1 MSKLEKSVRRGKVVP
16 VKKFEVIPMNPVIR
30 AQLRDYANSNALV
43 AFSQEKQFE
52 IYSIF
57 CVLNGLLGESVE
69 AYDVH
74 LEGDEFG
81 VDGIAIIIQGEV
93 VTNRQ
98 DAEEK
103 LDTINSPS
111 IEFIFFQAKT
121 STSYD
126 YGDISKFFDAVSGF
140 FDGSLR
146 GESEAIDDLI
156 GAMEAIYDR
165 GVGKRNPKI
174 SCYYV
179 ATGNYEQPARIEKL
193 REAFRVQLEEQNIF
207 DAKSIII
214 EMAGARNL
222 QQWYR
227 AATTAVE
234 VEIDFPRNVVMPSN
248 SHVEEAYIGYIDAK
262 NLLALYVA
270 KDVDDRVVGIN
281 RSVFFDKIRDYDS
294 KSKINVSIKGSVATG
309 GGAEFVFRNNGI
321 TVVSKNID
329 RTGDRF
335 RLEDFQIVNGCQTSN
350 VIFDLVYGDEASGGQ
365 GNAELVTEIQVPF
378 RLIGSKDDDFVSSI
392 IIGTNR
398 QNPVRDEQFWALRP
412 FMKSFEEY
420 SRSLDPEEIIY
431 FERREN
437 QYRNQ
442 DVERTRIMQP
452 SVLMKAVAACLL
464 FQPQRAARDYRGILS
479 EYEELIFLD
488 DQDVRVYHAVAYL
501 YYRLEFL
508 WRNQRVE
515 NSYKTYRYYILAGIG
530 LKFTGAKDVFSMK
543 KSAMNVVSESIIAL
557 SKDEERLKKE
567 VAEIVNLVEE
577 RLQSMGVDT
586 QERIRDTIRSE
597 TFSTQFKNSLGK
609 LPA

>member
-1 MSKLEKSVRRGKVVP
+1 
-16 VKKFEVIPMNPVIR
+16 MNPVIR
-30 AQLRDYANSNALV
+30 AQLREFAKANSITTDT
-43 AFSQEKQFE
+43 QEKQFE

-57 CVLNGLLGESVE
+57 SVVNGLLGENIE

-81 VDGIAIIIQGEV
+81 VDGIAVVIQGELV
-93 VTNRQ
+93 HSRQ
-98 DAEEK
+98 EAEDK
-103 LDTINSPS
+103 LGAINNPS

-126 YGDISKFFDAVSGF
+126 YGDISKFFDAVKGF

-146 GESEAIDDLI
+146 GESGAIDDLMD
-156 GAMEAIYDR
+156 AMEAIYER
-165 GVGKRNPKI
+165 GVGKRNPKL

-179 ATGNYEQPARIEKL
+179 TTGNYEEPARIERL
-193 REAFRVQLEEQNIF
+193 RASFRTELEEMNIF
-207 DAKSIII
+207 DPKTIAI
-214 EMAGARNL
+214 EMVGARDL

-234 VEIDFPRNVVMPSN
+234 VEIEFPRNVVMPSN
-248 SHVEEAYIGYIDAK
+248 EHVEEAYIGYIDAG
-262 NLLALYVA
+262 NLLNLYVSRDA
-270 KDVDDRVVGIN
+270 DAEVVGIN
-281 RSVFFDKIRDYDS
+281 RAVFFDNIRDYDA
-294 KSKINVSIKGSVATG
+294 KSKINLAIKESVRTG

-350 VIFDLVYGDEASGGQ
+350 VIFDLVYGEDGEGESDEGLRTS
-365 GNAELVTEIQVPF
+365 IQVPF
-378 RLIGSKDDDFVSSI
+378 RLIGSKDDEFVSSI
-392 IIGTNR
+392 IVGTNR

-420 SRSLDPEEIIY
+420 CRSLDAEEIIY
-431 FERREN
+431 FERRDN

-442 DVERTRIMQP
+442 DIERTRVMQP

-479 EYEELIFLD
+479 EYEQMIFLD
-488 DQDVRVYHAVAYL
+488 DQDVRIYHAVAYL

-508 WRNQRVE
+508 WRNQRIE
-515 NSYKTYRYYILAGIG
+515 NGYKTFRYYILAGIG
-530 LKFTGAKDVFSMK
+530 LELTENSNVFAMK
-543 KSAMNVVSESIIAL
+543 KSKIARVADDMLALCKDEEALKQAVNDVVSVV
-557 SKDEERLKKE
+557 EERLKE
-567 VAEIVNLVEE
+567 
-577 RLQSMGVDT
+577 MGVST

-597 TFSTQFKNSLGK
+597 SFALAFRDRISPQV
-609 LPA
+609 

>member
-1 MSKLEKSVRRGKVVP
+1 MIP
-16 VKKFEVIPMNPVIR
+16 VNPVIR
-30 AQLRDYANSNALV
+30 AQLREFSNSNALV
-43 AFSQEKQFE
+43 AFGQEKQFE
-52 IYSIF
+52 IYSVF
-57 CVLNGLLGESVE
+57 CVLNGMLGENVE

-74 LEGDEFG
+74 LDGDEFG
-81 VDGIAIIIQGEV
+81 VDGIAVIIQGEL

-98 DAEEK
+98 EAVEK
-103 LDTINSPS
+103 LDAIINPS

-121 STSYD
+121 GTSYD

-140 FDGSLR
+140 FDGSLG
-146 GESEAIDDLI
+146 GESAAVDDLM
-156 GAMEAIYDR
+156 GAMEAIYER

-179 ATGNYEQPARIEKL
+179 TTGNYEHPVRIEKL
-193 REAFRVQLEEQNIF
+193 RQTFKSELEELNIF
-207 DAKSIII
+207 DGKSIAI
-214 EMAGARNL
+214 EMAGAKDL

-227 AATTAVE
+227 AATTAIE
-234 VEIDFPRNVVMPSN
+234 VEIEFPRNVVMPTN
-248 SHVEEAYIGYIDAK
+248 DHVEEAYIGYIDAK
-262 NLLALYVA
+262 NLLSLYVSRDA
-270 KDVDDRVVGIN
+270 DGEVIGIN
-281 RSVFFDKIRDYDS
+281 RSVFFDNIRDYDA
-294 KSKINVSIKGSVATG
+294 KSKINIAIKDSVVLD

-321 TVVSKNID
+321 TVVSKSID

-350 VIFDLVYGDEASGGQ
+350 VVYDLIYGEKDEKFEVD
-365 GNAELVTEIQVPF
+365 ELLAAIQVPF

-392 IIGTNR
+392 IVGTNR

-420 SRSLDPEEIIY
+420 SRSLDAEEIIY

-479 EYEELIFLD
+479 EYEKKIFLD
-488 DQDVRVYHAVAYL
+488 DQDVRIYHAVAYL

-508 WRNQRVE
+508 WRNQKLD
-515 NSYKTYRYYILAGIG
+515 NSYKTFRYYILAGIG
-530 LKFTGAKDVFSMK
+530 LKFANARDVFSMK
-543 KSAMNVVSESIIAL
+543 KAAMTTISEAIISL
-557 SKDEERLKKE
+557 CKDEERLKE
-567 VAEIVNLVEE
+567 AVVEIVDAVEK
-577 RLQSMGVDT
+577 RLAAMGVTT
-586 QERIRDTIRSE
+586 QERVRDTIRSE
-597 TFSTQFKNSLGK
+597 TFATQFKENQVKSVGVV
-609 LPA
+609 

>member
-1 MSKLEKSVRRGKVVP
+1 V
-16 VKKFEVIPMNPVIR
+16 NPVIR

-57 CVLNGLLGESVE
+57 CVLNGFLGENVD

-81 VDGIAIIIQGEV
+81 VDGIAIIIQGEL

-98 DAEEK
+98 EAEEK
-103 LDTINSPS
+103 LDAIINPS
-111 IEFIFFQAKT
+111 VEFIFFQAKT

-140 FDGSLR
+140 FDGSLS
-146 GESEAIDDLI
+146 GESDAIDDLMK
-156 GAMEAIYDR
+156 AMEAIYER
-165 GVGKRNPKI
+165 GVGKRNPKV

-179 ATGNYEQPARIEKL
+179 ATGNYEQPSRIEKL
-193 REAFRVQLEEQNIF
+193 RQAFRVQLEELNIF
-207 DAKSIII
+207 DGKSIAI
-214 EMAGARNL
+214 EMAGAKDL

-234 VEIDFPRNVVMPSN
+234 VEIEFPRNVVMPSN
-248 SHVEEAYIGYIDAK
+248 DHVEEAYIGYIDAK
-262 NLLALYVA
+262 NLLSLYVA
-270 KDVDDRVVGIN
+270 RDSDDAVVGIN
-281 RSVFFDKIRDYDS
+281 RSVFFDNIRDYDS
-294 KSKINVSIKGSVATG
+294 KSKINIAIKESVATG

-350 VIFDLVYGDEASGGQ
+350 VVYDLVYGDQGEEDQ
-365 GNAELVTEIQVPF
+365 GNADLLTAIQVPF

-392 IIGTNR
+392 IVGTNR

-420 SRSLDPEEIIY
+420 SRSLDPEEVIY

-442 DVERTRIMQP
+442 DIERTRVMQP

-479 EYEELIFLD
+479 EYEEVIFLD
-488 DQDVRVYHAVAYL
+488 DQDVRIYHAVAYL

-508 WRNQRVE
+508 WRNQRIE
-515 NSYKTYRYYILAGIG
+515 NAHKTFRYYILAGIG

-543 KSAMNVVSESIIAL
+543 KGAMTTVSEAL
-557 SKDEERLKKE
+557 IDLCKDEERLKKE
-567 VAEIVNLVEE
+567 VAEIVALVED
-577 RLQSMGVDT
+577 RLSAMGVT
-586 QERIRDTIRSE
+586 NQERIRDTIRSE
-597 TFSTQFKNSLGK
+597 TFATQFKDKLVKSLT
-609 LPA
+609 AA

>member
-1 MSKLEKSVRRGKVVP
+1 
-16 VKKFEVIPMNPVIR
+16 MNPVIR

-57 CVLNGLLGESVE
+57 CVLNGFLGENVD

-81 VDGIAIIIQGEV
+81 VDGIAIIIQGEL

-98 DAEEK
+98 EAEEK
-103 LDTINSPS
+103 LDAIINPS
-111 IEFIFFQAKT
+111 VEFIFFQAKT

-140 FDGSLR
+140 FDGSLS
-146 GESEAIDDLI
+146 GESDAIDDLMK
-156 GAMEAIYDR
+156 AMEAIYER
-165 GVGKRNPKI
+165 GVGKRNPKV

-179 ATGNYEQPARIEKL
+179 ATGNYEQPSRIEKL
-193 REAFRVQLEEQNIF
+193 RQAFRVQLEELNIF
-207 DAKSIII
+207 DGKSIAI
-214 EMAGARNL
+214 EMAGAKDL

-234 VEIDFPRNVVMPSN
+234 VEIEFPRNVVMPSN
-248 SHVEEAYIGYIDAK
+248 DHVEEAYIGYIDAK
-262 NLLALYVA
+262 NLLSLYVA
-270 KDVDDRVVGIN
+270 RDSDDAVVGIN
-281 RSVFFDKIRDYDS
+281 RSVFFDNIRDYDS
-294 KSKINVSIKGSVATG
+294 KSKINIAIKESVATG

-350 VIFDLVYGDEASGGQ
+350 VVYDLVYGDQGEEDQ
-365 GNAELVTEIQVPF
+365 GNADLLTAIQVPF

-392 IIGTNR
+392 IVGTNR

-420 SRSLDPEEIIY
+420 SRSLDPEEVIY

-442 DVERTRIMQP
+442 DIERTRVMQP

-479 EYEELIFLD
+479 EYEEVIFLD
-488 DQDVRVYHAVAYL
+488 DQDVRIYHAVAYL

-508 WRNQRVE
+508 WRNQRIE
-515 NSYKTYRYYILAGIG
+515 NAHKTFRYYILAGIG

-543 KSAMNVVSESIIAL
+543 KGAMTTVSEAL
-557 SKDEERLKKE
+557 IDLCKDEERLKKE
-567 VAEIVNLVEE
+567 VAEIVALVED
-577 RLQSMGVDT
+577 RLSAMGVT
-586 QERIRDTIRSE
+586 NQERIRDTIRSE
-597 TFSTQFKNSLGK
+597 TFATQFKDKLVKSLT
-609 LPA
+609 AA